1 MASERLPI
9 KAFIFDMDGTL
20 FDTERLYRTMWFKL
34 APIRGFHI
42 DDEMLDQ
49 MRGASLE
56 YGSQVFEAANPGF
69 SYSAEREIRM
79 EEVFRYVDR
88 EGVPKMKGLDETL
101 AWLKA
106 NGYKIA
112 IGSSTRTPQVM
123 HYLREAKMEDTFDF
137 VGCGDLTTHG
147 KPEPDLFLICAERLG
162 VDPRA
167 CVVVEDSVNGVKAG
181 YAAGGYVLGIPDMN
195 DLSGLVDLCDAQ
207 IDSLDRIIPWMESL
221 PKEISGLK

>member
-1 MASERLPI
+1 MFIDNKSE
-9 KAFIFDMDGTL
+9 DGT
-20 FDTERLYRTMWFKL
+20 R
-34 APIRGFHI
+34 AIIRQICAEDKHVKAIFNVKNFGQFNSPYYAMLQSTGDATI
-42 DDEMLDQ
+42 LMAADFQDPVEMIPQ
-49 MRGASLE
+49 F
-56 YGSQVFEAANPGF
+56 VAAW
-69 SYSAEREIRM
+69 
-79 EEVFRYVDR
+79 EE
-88 EGVPKMKGLDETL
+88 
-101 AWLKA
+101 
-106 NGYKIA
+106 GYKIA